1 MCSKININ
9 KELKRLVNFSW
20 IIFIFWLVIFFVSCV
35 IKILLLSI
43 SWEIRFE
50 DVERKNIDKDLILKI
65 KC

>member
-9 KELKRLVNFSW
+9 KELNRLVNFSW

-50 DVERKNIDKDLILKI
+50 DVERINIDKDLILII